1 MDVRNYFGDAERSA
15 RACLA
20 IISGLERKR
29 DRAIDKIL
37 DEKKDVE
44 NIIESV
50 DQVMDEFENDVV
62 MFYCM
67 LFEETADNARNDLK
81 EMNII

>member
-1 MDVRNYFGDAERSA
+1 MEIRNYFGDPERSA
-15 RACLA
+15 RAFLA
-20 IISGLERKR
+20 IIRGLEKKR

-50 DQVMDEFENDVV
+50 DQVMDEFENDAI
-62 MFYCM
+62 MFCCM
-67 LFEETADNARNDLK
+67 LFEETADNVKNDLK